1 MSKALDFVLREPW
14 AMTADALQT
23 VYAIARR
30 AHKADWDLVAARKEA
45 EAVQAKLGKPI
56 DNTHKASERDGV
68 GVIPVRGPIARYASI
83 FSEVSG
89 ATSVQKLATDLRA
102 CVENPRIKAVLLDID
117 SPGGQANGIAELAGH
132 IREASKVKPV
142 CAYVSGMGCSAA
154 YWLASAAKHVVVS
167 PTAVCGSVGVIMSVD
182 TDEDDDEMRF
192 VSSQSPKKD
201 ASPNTQEGRE
211 EIQALVDSLA
221 EVFIGDVARNR
232 GMKPEEV
239 ISRFGEGGVKVGE
252 ACVKAGMADAV
263 GSFEACLT
271 SLSRGESPVPP
282 SKPTSAPSKAAS
294 KPAMSHPKRTPMSKS
309 IMAWLFKNKPEAVSE
324 ALAATED
331 EPITFS
337 MEQALAS
344 LRGVAPA
351 PLQLHKP
358 AEQIEAE
365 AERKAAEKARASLA
379 KAFGKQADAYL
390 AAEVKAERVLPK
402 EVDRLKALYV
412 AFALADD
419 DGPLAY
425 ESNSQ
430 SLQCS
435 QLDFLTETLASRPK
449 NGKTTESVIEDPKK
463 LPAGMR
469 AFPNGHPEPDK
480 NAKASPEEL
489 ARLLAMTDLGR
500 SVLAEMTANGLKSL

>member
-14 AMTADALQT
+14 AMTSDALQT

-30 AHKADWDLVAARKEA
+30 AHAADWDLVAARKEA

-56 DNTHKASERDGV
+56 DNTHRASERDGV

-102 CVENPRIKAVLLDID
+102 CVENPRLKAVLLDID

-182 TDEDDDEMRF
+182 TNEDDDEMRF

-201 ASPNTQEGRE
+201 ASPTTQEGRE

-282 SKPTSAPSKAAS
+282 SKPTSKAAP
-294 KPAMSHPKRTPMSKS
+294 KPAASVPPRNPLMSLKTLLARFAKS
-309 IMAWLFKNKPEAVSE
+309 QPEAFAE
-324 ALAATED
+324 ALASED
-331 EPITFS
+331 AEPVTFNL
-337 MEQALAS
+337 EEALAKLS
-344 LRGVAPA
+344 LGNAIAGPK
-351 PLQLHKP
+351 LHKP

-402 EVDRLKALYV
+402 ETDRLKALYV
-412 AFALADD
+412 AFALADA

-425 ESNSQ
+425 ESNGQ
-430 SLQCS
+430 SLTAS
-435 QLDFLTETLASRPK
+435 RLDFLTETLASRPK
-449 NGKTTESVIEDPKK
+449 NGKTTEAVIEDPKK

-480 NAKASPEEL
+480 DAKASPEEL
-489 ARLLAMTDLGR
+489 AKLLAMTDAGKAA
-500 SVLAEMTANGLKSL
+500 LAELTNNGLKSL

>member
-30 AHKADWDLVAARKEA
+30 AHKADWDAVAARKEA

-56 DNTHKASERDGV
+56 DNTHRASERDGV

-102 CVENPRIKAVLLDID
+102 CVENPRIKAVLLDVD

-154 YWLASAAKHVVVS
+154 YWLTSAAKHVVVS
-167 PTAVCGSVGVIMSVD
+167 PTAVCGSIGVIMSVD

-201 ASPNTQEGRE
+201 ASPTTQEGRE

-221 EVFIGDVARNR
+221 SVFINDVARNR

-252 ACVKAGMADAV
+252 ACVKAGMADCV
-263 GSFEACLT
+263 GSFEACLA
-271 SLSRGESPVPP
+271 SLSKGESPVPP
-282 SKPTSAPSKAAS
+282 KPTSKAAT
-294 KPAMSHPKRTPMSKS
+294 KPAASVPPRNPLMSLKTLLARFAKS
-309 IMAWLFKNKPEAVSE
+309 QPEAFAE
-324 ALAATED
+324 ALASED
-331 EPITFS
+331 AEPVTFNL
-337 MEQALAS
+337 EEALAKLS
-344 LRGVAPA
+344 LGNAIAGPK
-351 PLQLHKP
+351 LHKP
-358 AEQIEAE
+358 QEQIEAE
-365 AERKAAEKARASLA
+365 AEAKAKAKARESLA
-379 KAFGKQADAYL
+379 KAFGKQADAFL
-390 AAEVKAERVLPK
+390 AGEVKAERVLPK
-402 EVDRLKALYV
+402 DVDRLKALYV

-425 ESNSQ
+425 ESNGQ
-430 SLQCS
+430 ALQCS
-435 QLDFLTETLASRPK
+435 RLDFLTETLASRPK
-449 NGKTTESVIEDPKK
+449 NGKTTEAVIEDPKK

-469 AFPNGHPEPDK
+469 AFPNGHPEPGKD
-480 NAKASPEEL
+480 AKASPEEL
-489 ARLLAMTDLGR
+489 AKLLAMTDAGKAA
-500 SVLAEMTANGLKSL
+500 LAELTNNGLKSL